1 MVVIDERSIAGY
13 FELDERNGAG
23 RRGAY
28 VWRAAACMFVVLCFA
43 LPLYGVWKGAQTHNW
58 QELRSDAR
66 FPLYA
71 MAFLPW
77 AIGMGWFP
85 WRTVLTAVSR
95 LWQAAAEGNDVLA
108 PLAETQPAPLED
120 LTDSR
125 EVLGPLRGTKDS
137 MRVGMYWTL
146 GIVFVVLGLL
156 LGALIAV
163 LERAV
168 LAHSNETG
176 DGGLMLVSEALLLV
190 LALVELALLYFGIRW
205 PILGRRLGRGLSII
219 ADGVGLTWRDT
230 RWRGG
235 ERRIVWSEANALITI
250 MCRGSGE
257 PPTRVY
263 ALKAGGTTLLWSVK
277 AFMSQQEY
285 AASER
290 LLRLVVT
297 RTRLPL
303 RDLTAISRA
312 VVDELVRVSPRR
324 GARTATPAALAAHT
338 PDNSALLDMILPH
351 NFIAESARKAQRV
364 LALSIYAAL
373 PYAVVLIMGT
383 VVSWF
388 LRGIP

>member
-1 MVVIDERSIAGY
+1 MVGIDERSIAGY
-13 FELDERNGAG
+13 FELDEHNGAD
-23 RRGAY
+23 RRGTY
-28 VWRAAACMFVVLCFA
+28 VWRAAACVFVVLCFA
-43 LPLYGVWKGAQTHNW
+43 LPLYSVWKGVETHNW

-85 WRTVLTAVSR
+85 WRVVLTAVSR

-108 PLAETQPAPLED
+108 PLAETQPTPLED
-120 LTDSR
+120 LADAR
-125 EVLGPLRGTKDS
+125 EVLAPLRGIKDG
-137 MRVGMYWTL
+137 MRVGMFWAL
-146 GIVFVVLGLL
+146 GIVFLVFGFL
-156 LGALIAV
+156 LGAFAVV

-168 LAHSNETG
+168 LVHSTETG

-190 LALVELALLYFGIRW
+190 PALVALALLYFGIRL
-205 PILGRRLGRGLSII
+205 PILGRRLGRGLSVT
-219 ADGVGLTWRDT
+219 ADGTGLRWRDT

-235 ERRIVWSEANALITI
+235 ERRIVWSEAEAFITI

-263 ALKAGGTTLLWSVK
+263 VLKAGGTTLLWSVK

-290 LLRLVVT
+290 LLRMVVT
-297 RTRLPL
+297 RTGSPL

-312 VVDELVRVSPRR
+312 AVDGLIRVSPRR
-324 GARTATPAALAAHT
+324 GARPAAPAALAAHT
-338 PDNSALLDMILPH
+338 PDSSALLDMILPH
-351 NFIAESARKAQRV
+351 DFIGESARKSRRA
-364 LALSIYAAL
+364 LMLSICAAL
-373 PYAVVLIMGT
+373 PYTVVLITSM

-388 LRGIP
+388 WSGH